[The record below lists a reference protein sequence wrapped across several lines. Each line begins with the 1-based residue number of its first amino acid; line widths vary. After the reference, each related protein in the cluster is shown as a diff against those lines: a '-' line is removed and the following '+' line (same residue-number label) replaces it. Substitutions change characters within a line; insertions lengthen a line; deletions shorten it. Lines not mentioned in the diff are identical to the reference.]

1 MPIYK
6 RGSGFMVS
14 VGSGENRLRE
24 SYKTKQEAEVAELEA
39 LTRLKLTGSP
49 LKPSG
54 RPLEAS
60 PSPERKVDKGKT
72 LKDAFDI
79 TWRLRWKDSKSASTF
94 NYHVTS
100 IFRSIK
106 RDTPLSEINPLMV
119 LEVIEEW
126 EDEGNNGSTV
136 NRKVSALST
145 MLTVAAEQGWCAF
158 PKLPRRTEGKHRVRW
173 VDEDEEQTILS
184 WCRKLELHDL
194 HDLVIVAIDTGF
206 RRSELLGLVSRDLV
220 NGQLHLHPGQ
230 TKSDKGRAVP
240 VTQRVAEVIKR
251 RAGGRRI
258 FEMSTETLRS
268 HWKALRKA
276 MRLEEDPQFVFHC
289 LRHTCASRLVQNG
302 VPLAVVQAWMGHAT
316 IVTTMRYAHLSPDSL
331 VVGREALEKVNQK
344 PHLKV
349 VNG

>member
-1 MPIYK
+1 MPIYPRSDK
-6 RGSGFMVS
+6 FMVS
-14 VGSGENRLRE
+14 VGSGDNRYRE
-24 SYKTKQEAEVAELEA
+24 TFRSLKEAEIAELEA
-39 LTRLKLTGSP
+39 LARLKATGSP
-49 LKPSG
+49 QKPATSPDLKV
-54 RPLEAS
+54 A
-60 PSPERKVDKGKT
+60 KGKT
-72 LKDAFDI
+72 LLEAHDL
-79 TWRLRWKDSKSASTF
+79 TWRLRWKGKKSTSTF
-94 NYHVTS
+94 RFHVNS
-100 IFRSIK
+100 IFRVIPET
-106 RDTPLSEINPLMV
+106 TPLSEITPMLV
-119 LEVIEEW
+119 LEAIEEW
-126 EDEGNNGSTV
+126 EDDGNNGSTV

-145 MLTVAAEQGWCAF
+145 MLTVAAEQGWCSHV
-158 PKLPRRTEGKHRVRW
+158 KLPRRAEGKHRIRW

-240 VTQRVAEVIKR
+240 VTQRVAEIIKS
-251 RAGGRRI
+251 RAGGRKV
-258 FEMSTETLRS
+258 FEMTPEVLRGQ
-268 HWKALRKA
+268 WKALRKA
-276 MRLEEDPQFVFHC
+276 MGLTGDPQFVFHC

-331 VVGREALEKVNQK
+331 QMGREALEKVNQR

>member
-1 MPIYK
+1 
-6 RGSGFMVS
+6 MVS
-14 VGSGENRLRE
+14 VGSGQNRYRE
-24 SYKTKQEAEVAELEA
+24 SCKTLHEAELVELEA
-39 LTRLKLTGSP
+39 LTRLKATGSP
-49 LKPSG
+49 LKP
-54 RPLEAS
+54 AT
-60 PSPERKVDKGKT
+60 SPELKAGKGRV
-72 LKDAFDI
+72 LREAHDL
-79 TWRLRWKDSKSASTF
+79 TWRLRWKDKKSASTF
-94 NYHVTS
+94 RFHVKS
-100 IFRSIK
+100 IFRVIPET
-106 RDTPLSEINPLMV
+106 TPLSEINSMLV
-119 LEVIEEW
+119 LEAIEEW

-145 MLTVAAEQGWCAF
+145 MLTVAAEQGWCPF

-173 VDEDEEQTILS
+173 VDEDEEQAILS

-206 RRSELLGLVSRDLV
+206 RRGELLGLVSRDLV
-220 NGQLHLHPGQ
+220 NGQLHLHPGK

-240 VTQRVAEVIKR
+240 VTQRVSEIIKR
-251 RAGGRRI
+251 RSNQRRV
-258 FEMSTETLRS
+258 FEMSTEVLRNQ
-268 HWKALRKA
+268 WKALRKA
-276 MRLEEDPQFVFHC
+276 MGLSDDPQFVFHC

-331 VVGREALEKVNQK
+331 MVGLQALEQVNQR